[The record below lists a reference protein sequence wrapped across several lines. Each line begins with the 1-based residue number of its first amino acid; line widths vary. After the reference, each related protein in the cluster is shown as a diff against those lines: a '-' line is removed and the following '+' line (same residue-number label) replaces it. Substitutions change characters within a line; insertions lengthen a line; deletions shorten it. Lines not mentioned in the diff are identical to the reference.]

1 MFHIKNTSDS
11 DLGRRPELKSDEFL
25 VWNIVVTEILRCE
38 DLFTPKKVFHL
49 FGASLLGPNY

>member
-1 MFHIKNTSDS
+1 MFHIKSSSDL

-38 DLFTPKKVFHL
+38 DLFSPKQMFHL
-49 FGASLLGPNY
+49 FGA